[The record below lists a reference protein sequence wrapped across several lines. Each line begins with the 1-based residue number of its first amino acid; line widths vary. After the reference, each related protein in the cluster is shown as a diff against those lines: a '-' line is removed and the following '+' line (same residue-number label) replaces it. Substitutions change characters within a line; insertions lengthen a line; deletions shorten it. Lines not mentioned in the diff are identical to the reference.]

1 MLQMP
6 TFEFQ
11 VPRLFDWY
19 LIFFSLFLFDWY
31 LQQQNSRTWHFNRG
45 VFYVLHVS
53 ITSQIELCFI
63 DNRGDV

>member
-1 MLQMP
+1 MTSHYVANAE

-11 VPRLFDWY
+11 VLR
-19 LIFFSLFLFDWY
+19 LFDWY

-63 DNRGDV
+63 DYRRDV